1 MNDVEVGHK
10 VPAYIDEVGDTIP
23 HVMLQQVYV
32 FPKLVFKNEKQE
44 RFYWR
49 TVRDVKKTL
58 PYAKLIAKLV
68 N

>member
-1 MNDVEVGHK
+1 MKWIIKYILPCLFFMTAYSMNDVEVGHK

-44 RFYWR
+44 RFY
-49 TVRDVKKTL
+49 
-58 PYAKLIAKLV
+58 
-68 N
+68 